1 MSQRA
6 RRAAA
11 FFFGI
16 IVATGLG
23 CAAKLPNEST
33 GEYIDDAVITTKVK
47 ASIVDQPTLK
57 TLEIS
62 VETFKGTVY
71 LRGAVASQ
79 ANIDKAVEVA
89 RSVGGVRSV
98 KSELRVR

>member
-6 RRAAA
+6 RRTAT

-16 IVATGLG
+16 IVATTLG